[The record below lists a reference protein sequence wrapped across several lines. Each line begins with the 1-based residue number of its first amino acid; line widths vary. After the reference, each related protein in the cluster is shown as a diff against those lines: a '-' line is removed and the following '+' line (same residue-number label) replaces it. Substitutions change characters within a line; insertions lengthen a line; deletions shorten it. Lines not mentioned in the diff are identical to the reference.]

1 MIFGRK
7 RKAERDAEAKAAS
20 AAEEATIE
28 SAEAD
33 EVTDAAEAEAK
44 PKRAVRDEVDVD
56 TADAETE
63 AAAEDDADADADADH
78 AETEAAAEG
87 DAVEAGEDAD
97 EEEPLPEELREGDE
111 GDDEE
116 EEEDEEPEDVDW
128 RADGPFDHDEVDL
141 DADEVE
147 RLDLG
152 SMILT
157 PWEGMGLQLQ
167 VNDGTQQVVAALA
180 FWEESGL
187 ELALLAA
194 PTSGGLAAEL
204 REDLTEEAE
213 QAGGSSS
220 EAEGPFGPELRRVLP
235 MEGPSG
241 EQLFQV
247 SRTWFAEGPRW
258 LLRGTLLGEA
268 GLTEDDEGASAPFV
282 EFFRN
287 VVVRR
292 GDSPMVPG
300 EVIPMTMPTVPQG

>member
-7 RKAERDAEAKAAS
+7 RKAESVDESDAELTTAEQSEPEAPDGAADV
-20 AAEEATIE
+20 ADEAEQDEAEELPAE
-28 SAEAD
+28 LREAD
-33 EVTDAAEAEAK
+33 ESD
-44 PKRAVRDEVDVD
+44 
-56 TADAETE
+56 
-63 AAAEDDADADADADH
+63 
-78 AETEAAAEG
+78 
-87 DAVEAGEDAD
+87 
-97 EEEPLPEELREGDE
+97 
-111 GDDEE
+111 
-116 EEEDEEPEDVDW
+116 EEDESDDVADEDEDVDW
-128 RADGPFDHDEVDL
+128 RADGPFDFEEVDL
-141 DADEVE
+141 SADDVE

-152 SMILT
+152 ALVLT

-167 VNDGTQQVVAALA
+167 VNEATQRVIAALA
-180 FWEESGL
+180 FWEQSGL

-194 PTSGGLAAEL
+194 PTNGGLAEEL

-220 EAEGPFGPELRRVLP
+220 TVRGPFGPELRRVLP
-235 MEGPSG
+235 VEGPSG
-241 EQLFQV
+241 EQMFQV

-292 GDSPMVPG
+292 GEAPMVPG
-300 EVIPMTMPTVPQG
+300 EVIAMTMPTVPQA